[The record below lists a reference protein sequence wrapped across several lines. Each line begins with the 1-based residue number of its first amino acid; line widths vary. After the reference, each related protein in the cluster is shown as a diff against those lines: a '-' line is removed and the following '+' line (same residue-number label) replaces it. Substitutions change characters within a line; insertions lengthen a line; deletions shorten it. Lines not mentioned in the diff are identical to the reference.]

1 MTTTTSA
8 SDDWPDWLRL
18 VTTPGVST
26 RQLRQLLSVFGGPSQ
41 VLAASEADRAHWV
54 GAAAAAALSRPPAD
68 APLRRARTEHWLA
81 HPPAGCVHQ
90 ILTLGDA
97 AYPQAFLQLSDPPLM
112 LYLQGQAAP
121 LDRTALA
128 VVGSRNPTPQ
138 GRDNAQAFA
147 RDLAASGMC
156 VVSGLALGIDAA
168 AHEGALR
175 GGTTLPLATVAV
187 VGTGLDRVYP
197 KGNQA
202 LAQEVALL
210 GCLISEYPLGT
221 PPLPAHFP
229 QRNRLIAALGQGCLV
244 VEAALSSGSLIT
256 AHQALELGREVF
268 AIPGSIHSPQS
279 RGCHALIRQGAKL
292 VESAQDVW
300 EELRAHGLWGR
311 DAANPATTADGDGDG
326 DGSSVS
332 DSDSDSDSGSGS
344 GGGSSGVGH
353 TPTPTTTST
362 DAVLQALGWEP
373 CGLDQLQSRCG
384 WDTAALQAHL
394 LQLELDGQV
403 SRLSGAR
410 FQRLRAG

>member
-1 MTTTTSA
+1 MTTTTGA

-18 VTTPGVST
+18 VTTLGVST
-26 RQLRQLLSVFGGPSQ
+26 RQLRQLLSAFGGPTQ
-41 VLAASEADRAHWV
+41 VLAASEADRGHWV

-128 VVGSRNPTPQ
+128 VVGSRNPTAQ
-138 GRDNAQAFA
+138 GRENALAFA
-147 RDLAASGMC
+147 QNLAAQGVC

-175 GGTTLPLATVAV
+175 GGTALPLATVAV

-202 LAQEVALL
+202 LAEEVALR

-268 AIPGSIHSPQS
+268 AIPGSIHSTQS

-300 EELRAHGLWGR
+300 DELRAPGLWGGGL
-311 DAANPATTADGDGDG
+311 AQPHSATPATAPTEDDE
-326 DGSSVS
+326 
-332 DSDSDSDSGSGS
+332 
-344 GGGSSGVGH
+344 GGPAGISED
-353 TPTPTTTST
+353 P
-362 DAVLQALGWEP
+362 VLQALGWEP
-373 CGLDQLQSRCG
+373 CGLDALQARCG

-394 LQLELDGQV
+394 FQLELDGRV
-403 SRLSGAR
+403 SRLSGGQ
-410 FQRLRAG
+410 FQRLAPHPG

>member
-18 VTTPGVST
+18 VTTLGVST
-26 RQLRQLLSVFGGPSQ
+26 RQLRQLLSAFGGPAQ
-41 VLAASEADRAHWV
+41 VLAASEAERAHWV

-156 VVSGLALGIDAA
+156 VVSGLALGIDAT

-202 LAQEVALL
+202 LAQEVALR

-300 EELRAHGLWGR
+300 EELRAPGLWGR
-311 DAANPATTADGDGDG
+311 DAANPATTKDGDG
-326 DGSSVS
+326 DGS
-332 DSDSDSDSGSGS
+332 SDSGSGS

-353 TPTPTTTST
+353 SPMPTTTST

-373 CGLDQLQSRCG
+373 CGLDQLQARCG

>member
-18 VTTPGVST
+18 VTTLGVST
-26 RQLRQLLSVFGGPSQ
+26 RQLRQLLSAFGGPAQ
-41 VLAASEADRAHWV
+41 VLAASEAERAHCV

-68 APLRRARTEHWLA
+68 APLRLARTEHWLA

-202 LAQEVALL
+202 LAQEVALR

-300 EELRAHGLWGR
+300 EELRAPGLWGSR
-311 DAANPATTADGDGDG
+311 DAAPQSYPADATDNTTD
-326 DGSSVS
+326 
-332 DSDSDSDSGSGS
+332 
-344 GGGSSGVGH
+344 
-353 TPTPTTTST
+353 P
-362 DAVLQALGWEP
+362 VLQAMGWEP
-373 CGLDQLQSRCG
+373 CGLDELQARCG
-384 WDTAALQAHL
+384 WGTAALQAHL
-394 LQLELDGQV
+394 LELELDQQV
-403 SRLSGAR
+403 ARLSGAR
-410 FQRLRAG
+410 FQRQLRA

>member
-26 RQLRQLLSVFGGPSQ
+26 RQLRQLLSALGGPAQ
-41 VLAASEADRAHWV
+41 VLAASEAERAHWV

-68 APLRRARTEHWLA
+68 APLRLARTEHWLA

-90 ILTLGDA
+90 IWTLGDPT
-97 AYPQAFLQLSDPPLM
+97 YPQAFLQLSDPPLM

-147 RDLAASGMC
+147 HDLAASGMC

-175 GGTTLPLATVAV
+175 GGTALPLATVAV

-202 LAQEVALL
+202 LAEAVALH

-300 EELRAHGLWGR
+300 EELRTPCLWGR
-311 DAANPATTADGDGDG
+311 DAAHTATAEDVDGG
-326 DGSSVS
+326 
-332 DSDSDSDSGSGS
+332 GS
-344 GGGSSGVGH
+344 GGGSGVGH
-353 TPTPTTTST
+353 TPTPATAST

-373 CGLDQLQSRCG
+373 CGLDQIQARCG

>member
-1 MTTTTSA
+1 MTPTPPVTP
-8 SDDWPDWLRL
+8 DWPEWLRL

-26 RQLRQLLSVFGGPSQ
+26 RQLRQLLSTFGGPAQ
-41 VLAASEADRAHWV
+41 VLAANEADRAHWV
-54 GAAAAAALSRPPAD
+54 GAAAATALSRPPAD
-68 APLRRARTEHWLA
+68 APLRLARTEHWLT

-128 VVGSRNPTPQ
+128 VVGSRNPTAQ
-138 GRDNAQAFA
+138 GRENALAFA
-147 RDLAASGMC
+147 KDLAASGVC
-156 VVSGLALGIDAA
+156 VISGLALGIDAA

-175 GGTTLPLATVAV
+175 GGTHLPLATVAV

-202 LAQEVALL
+202 LAQAVALR

-300 EELRAHGLWGR
+300 EELRAPGLWGR
-311 DAANPATTADGDGDG
+311 DAANAATSDDG
-326 DGSSVS
+326 DGSG
-332 DSDSDSDSGSGS
+332 GSGVS
-344 GGGSSGVGH
+344 T
-353 TPTPTTTST
+353 TPTPEAPST

-373 CGLDQLQSRCG
+373 CGLDQLQTRCG

-394 LQLELDGQV
+394 LQLELDGHV
-403 SRLSGAR
+403 SRLSGGR
-410 FQRLRAG
+410 FQRLRAHPR

>member
-1 MTTTTSA
+1 MTTHARA
-8 SDDWPDWLRL
+8 SEDWPDWLQL

-26 RQLRQLLSVFGGPSQ
+26 RQLRQLLTVFGGPAQ

-68 APLRRARTEHWLA
+68 AALRRARTEHWLA
-81 HPPAGCVHQ
+81 HPPAACDHL
-90 ILTLGDA
+90 IWTLGDA
-97 AYPQAFLQLSDPPLM
+97 AYPSAFLQLSDPPWM
-112 LYLQGQAAP
+112 VYAQGQAAP
-121 LDRTALA
+121 MGASALA
-128 VVGSRNPTPQ
+128 VVGSRNPTAQ
-138 GRDNAQAFA
+138 GRENALAFA
-147 RDLAASGMC
+147 QDLAASGVC

-175 GGTTLPLATVAV
+175 GGTALPVATVAV

-202 LAQEVALL
+202 LAQAVAQR
-210 GCLISEYPLGT
+210 GWLISEYPLGT
-221 PPLPAHFP
+221 PPLAAHFP

-300 EELRAHGLWGR
+300 DELRAPGLWGGGLSQPR
-311 DAANPATTADGDGDG
+311 SAAPGAARAGEYGQGPAARTED
-326 DGSSVS
+326 
-332 DSDSDSDSGSGS
+332 
-344 GGGSSGVGH
+344 
-353 TPTPTTTST
+353 P
-362 DAVLQALGWEP
+362 VLQALGWEP
-373 CGLDQLQSRCG
+373 CGLDTLQARCG

-403 SRLSGAR
+403 SRLSGGR
-410 FQRLRAG
+410 FQRQA

>member
-1 MTTTTSA
+1 
-8 SDDWPDWLRL
+8 
-18 VTTPGVST
+18 
-26 RQLRQLLSVFGGPSQ
+26 
-41 VLAASEADRAHWV
+41 
-54 GAAAAAALSRPPAD
+54 
-68 APLRRARTEHWLA
+68 
-81 HPPAGCVHQ
+81 
-90 ILTLGDA
+90 
-97 AYPQAFLQLSDPPLM
+97 
-112 LYLQGQAAP
+112 
-121 LDRTALA
+121 
-128 VVGSRNPTPQ
+128 
-138 GRDNAQAFA
+138 
-147 RDLAASGMC
+147 
-156 VVSGLALGIDAA
+156 
-168 AHEGALR
+168 
-175 GGTTLPLATVAV
+175 LATVAV

-202 LAQEVALL
+202 LADEVALR

-300 EELRAHGLWGR
+300 EELRAPGLWGR
-311 DAANPATTADGDGDG
+311 EAASPATAPAATN
-326 DGSSVS
+326 
-332 DSDSDSDSGSGS
+332 
-344 GGGSSGVGH
+344 
-353 TPTPTTTST
+353 T
-362 DAVLQALGWEP
+362 DAVLQALGWER
-373 CGLDQLQSRCG
+373 CGLDQLQARCG

>member
-1 MTTTTSA
+1 MTPTPPVTP
-8 SDDWPDWLRL
+8 DWPDWLRL
-18 VTTPGVST
+18 VTTPGVSP
-26 RQLRQLLSVFGGPSQ
+26 RQLRQLLSAFGGPAQ
-41 VLAASEADRAHWV
+41 VLAASEAERAHWV

-68 APLRRARTEHWLA
+68 APLRLARTEHWLA
-81 HPPAGCVHQ
+81 HPPPGCAHM
-90 ILTLGDA
+90 LWTLGDA
-97 AYPQAFLQLSDPPLM
+97 AYPSAFLQLSDPPLM
-112 LYLQGQAAP
+112 VYAQGQTAP
-121 LDRTALA
+121 LGGAALA
-128 VVGSRNPTPQ
+128 VVGSRNPTAQ
-138 GRDNAQAFA
+138 GRENALAFA
-147 RDLAASGMC
+147 QDLAASGVC

-175 GGTTLPLATVAV
+175 GGTHLPLATVAV

-202 LAQEVALL
+202 LAQAVALR

-256 AHQALELGREVF
+256 ANQALELGREVF
-268 AIPGSIHSPQS
+268 AIPGSIHSTQS

-300 EELRAHGLWGR
+300 EELRAPGLWGR
-311 DAANPATTADGDGDG
+311 DAANAATSGDG
-326 DGSSVS
+326 DGSG
-332 DSDSDSDSGSGS
+332 GSGVS
-344 GGGSSGVGH
+344 T
-353 TPTPTTTST
+353 TPTPEAPST
-362 DAVLQALGWEP
+362 DTVLQALGWEP
-373 CGLDQLQSRCG
+373 CGLDQLQARCG

-403 SRLSGAR
+403 SRLSGGR
-410 FQRLRAG
+410 FQRLRAHHG

>member
-1 MTTTTSA
+1 MTPTPPVTP
-8 SDDWPDWLRL
+8 DWPDWLRL

-26 RQLRQLLSVFGGPSQ
+26 RQLRQLLSAFGGPAQ
-41 VLAASEADRAHWV
+41 VLAANEADRARWV
-54 GAAAAAALSRPPAD
+54 GAAAAAALTRPPAD

-81 HPPAGCVHQ
+81 HPPPGCAHM
-90 ILTLGDA
+90 LWTLGDA
-97 AYPQAFLQLSDPPLM
+97 AYPSAFLQLSDPPLM
-112 LYLQGQAAP
+112 VYAQGQAAP
-121 LDRTALA
+121 LGGAALA
-128 VVGSRNPTPQ
+128 VVGSRNPTAQ
-138 GRDNAQAFA
+138 GRENALAFA
-147 RDLAASGMC
+147 QDLAASGVC

-175 GGTTLPLATVAV
+175 GGTHLPLATVAV

-202 LAQEVALL
+202 LAQAVALR

-256 AHQALELGREVF
+256 ANQALELGREVF
-268 AIPGSIHSPQS
+268 AIPGSIHSTQS

-300 EELRAHGLWGR
+300 EELRAPGVWGR
-311 DAANPATTADGDGDG
+311 DAANAATSGDG
-326 DGSSVS
+326 DGSG
-332 DSDSDSDSGSGS
+332 GSGVS
-344 GGGSSGVGH
+344 T
-353 TPTPTTTST
+353 TPTPEAPST
-362 DAVLQALGWEP
+362 DTVLQALGWEP
-373 CGLDQLQSRCG
+373 CGLDQLQARCG

-403 SRLSGAR
+403 SRLSGGR
-410 FQRLRAG
+410 FQRLRAHHG

>member
-1 MTTTTSA
+1 
-8 SDDWPDWLRL
+8 
-18 VTTPGVST
+18 
-26 RQLRQLLSVFGGPSQ
+26 
-41 VLAASEADRAHWV
+41 
-54 GAAAAAALSRPPAD
+54 
-68 APLRRARTEHWLA
+68 
-81 HPPAGCVHQ
+81 
-90 ILTLGDA
+90 LGDA

-326 DGSSVS
+326 DGSS
-332 DSDSDSDSGSGS
+332 DSGS

-403 SRLSGAR
+403 SRLNGAR

>member
-1 MTTTTSA
+1 MTPTPPVTP
-8 SDDWPDWLRL
+8 DWPEWLRL
-18 VTTPGVST
+18 VITPGVST
-26 RQLRQLLSVFGGPSQ
+26 RQLRQLLSAFGGPAQ

-68 APLRRARTEHWLA
+68 APLRLARTEHWLA
-81 HPPAGCVHQ
+81 HPPPGCNHM
-90 ILTLGDA
+90 LWTLGDA
-97 AYPQAFLQLSDPPLM
+97 AYPSAFLQLSDPPLM
-112 LYLQGQAAP
+112 VYALGQTAP
-121 LDRTALA
+121 LGGAALA
-128 VVGSRNPTPQ
+128 MVGSRNPTAQ
-138 GRDNAQAFA
+138 GRENALAFA
-147 RDLAASGMC
+147 QDLAASGVC

-175 GGTTLPLATVAV
+175 GGTHLPLATVAV

-202 LAQEVALL
+202 LAQAVALR

-256 AHQALELGREVF
+256 ANQALELGREVF
-268 AIPGSIHSPQS
+268 AIPGSIHSTQS

-300 EELRAHGLWGR
+300 EELRAPGLWGR
-311 DAANPATTADGDGDG
+311 DAANAVTSGDG
-326 DGSSVS
+326 DGSGGNGVS
-332 DSDSDSDSGSGS
+332 T
-344 GGGSSGVGH
+344 
-353 TPTPTTTST
+353 TPTPEAPST
-362 DAVLQALGWEP
+362 DAVLHALGWEP
-373 CGLDQLQSRCG
+373 CGLDQLQARCG

-410 FQRLRAG
+410 FQRLSAR

>member
-1 MTTTTSA
+1 
-8 SDDWPDWLRL
+8 
-18 VTTPGVST
+18 
-26 RQLRQLLSVFGGPSQ
+26 
-41 VLAASEADRAHWV
+41 
-54 GAAAAAALSRPPAD
+54 
-68 APLRRARTEHWLA
+68 
-81 HPPAGCVHQ
+81 
-90 ILTLGDA
+90 
-97 AYPQAFLQLSDPPLM
+97 
-112 LYLQGQAAP
+112 
-121 LDRTALA
+121 
-128 VVGSRNPTPQ
+128 
-138 GRDNAQAFA
+138 
-147 RDLAASGMC
+147 
-156 VVSGLALGIDAA
+156 
-168 AHEGALR
+168 
-175 GGTTLPLATVAV
+175 
-187 VGTGLDRVYP
+187 
-197 KGNQA
+197 
-202 LAQEVALL
+202 
-210 GCLISEYPLGT
+210 
-221 PPLPAHFP
+221 
-229 QRNRLIAALGQGCLV
+229 LV

-326 DGSSVS
+326 DGSS
-332 DSDSDSDSGSGS
+332 DSGS

-373 CGLDQLQSRCG
+373 CGLDQLQARCG

>member
-1 MTTTTSA
+1 MTTHARA
-8 SDDWPDWLRL
+8 SEDWPDWLRL

-81 HPPAGCVHQ
+81 HPPAACDHM
-90 ILTLGDA
+90 IWTLGDA
-97 AYPQAFLQLSDPPLM
+97 AYPSAFLQLSDPPLM
-112 LYLQGQAAP
+112 VYAQGQAAP
-121 LDRTALA
+121 MGASALA
-128 VVGSRNPTPQ
+128 VVGSRNPTAQ
-138 GRDNAQAFA
+138 GRENALAFA
-147 RDLAASGMC
+147 QDLAASGVC

-175 GGTTLPLATVAV
+175 GGTHLPLATVAV

-202 LAQEVALL
+202 LAQAVAQR
-210 GCLISEYPLGT
+210 GWVISEYPLGT
-221 PPLPAHFP
+221 PPLAAHFP

-256 AHQALELGREVF
+256 ANQALELGREVF
-268 AIPGSIHSPQS
+268 AIPGSIHSTQS

-300 EELRAHGLWGR
+300 DELRAPGLWGGGLAQPR
-311 DAANPATTADGDGDG
+311 AAAQSDASA
-326 DGSSVS
+326 
-332 DSDSDSDSGSGS
+332 
-344 GGGSSGVGH
+344 
-353 TPTPTTTST
+353 T
-362 DAVLQALGWEP
+362 DAPPGPDGRNDDPVLQALGWEP
-373 CGLDQLQSRCG
+373 CGLDTLQARCG

-394 LQLELDGQV
+394 LQLELDGLV
-403 SRLSGAR
+403 SRLSGGR
-410 FQRLRAG
+410 FQRQA